1 MENLSKNYSDFILSD
16 RYKFLE
22 LLIGNVKALLN
33 NFQKTKTLNAQ
44 VVLLNSFYDITV
56 NLVVEVEF
64 DPITLMAVFKKI
76 KQLLQNIIS
85 YKVRIEHKLKTIMS
99 YFENISDDINR
110 ILHPIEKEDSGCSL
124 L

>member
-1 MENLSKNYSDFILSD
+1 MENLSKNYSDCILSD

-22 LLIGNVKALLN
+22 LLISNVKALLN
-33 NFQKTKTLNAQ
+33 NFQKTKTLKAQ
-44 VVLLNSFYDITV
+44 VILQNSFYDITV
-56 NLVVEVEF
+56 NLTIEVEF
-64 DPITLMAVFKKI
+64 DPITLMAVFNKI

-110 ILHPIEKEDSGCSL
+110 ILHPIQKSDSYSL

>member
-1 MENLSKNYSDFILSD
+1 
-16 RYKFLE
+16 
-22 LLIGNVKALLN
+22 
-33 NFQKTKTLNAQ
+33 
-44 VVLLNSFYDITV
+44 
-56 NLVVEVEF
+56 
-64 DPITLMAVFKKI
+64 MAFFNKI

-110 ILHPIEKEDSGCSL
+110 ILHPIQKSDSCSL

>member
-1 MENLSKNYSDFILSD
+1 MLNSLIL
-16 RYKFLE
+16 
-22 LLIGNVKALLN
+22 
-33 NFQKTKTLNAQ
+33 Q
-44 VVLLNSFYDITV
+44 NSFYDITV
-56 NLVVEVEF
+56 NLTIEVEF
-64 DPITLMAVFKKI
+64 DPITLMAVFNKI

-110 ILHPIEKEDSGCSL
+110 ILHPIQKSDSCSL

>member
-1 MENLSKNYSDFILSD
+1 MENLSKNYSDCILSD

-22 LLIGNVKALLN
+22 LLISNVKALLN
-33 NFQKTKTLNAQ
+33 NFQKTKTLKAQ
-44 VVLLNSFYDITV
+44 VILQNSFYDITV
-56 NLVVEVEF
+56 NLTIEVEF
-64 DPITLMAVFKKI
+64 DPITLMAVFNKI

-110 ILHPIEKEDSGCSL
+110 ILHPIQKSDSCSL